1 MADRKTVKKKK
12 DEKEELNII
21 TPEKDGGVENI
32 IEELKDREKFINVPK
47 TLLKKEEWGML
58 TVLNL
63 LLAGIFPAYFVN
75 ILLISFFTEVGH
87 LFTTHITEV
96 ERKRLMEFEKEFSAG
111 YEFEKKEMWQDAVR
125 VYESIIPK
133 YKDNPKIAAIAI
145 QRIDFVEKN
154 SPRRET

>member
-1 MADRKTVKKKK
+1 MGDGRK
-12 DEKEELNII
+12 EKEKKSAKDGSE
-21 TPEKDGGVENI
+21 PEKEGGVELI
-32 IEELKDREKFINVPK
+32 IEELKHREKFINVPK

-96 ERKRLMEFEKEFSAG
+96 ERKRLMEFEKEFSRG
-111 YEFEKKEMWQDAVR
+111 YEFEKKDNWGDAIS

-145 QRIDFVEKN
+145 SRIDWIEKN
-154 SPRRET
+154 HAKRGV